1 MLDSFRR
8 RLRRRHIEPHIE
20 LIPDGFEIVEA
31 EGERHT
37 VRWARVTRV
46 ATYKRDHF
54 TTDEIIITFEVVDL
68 PGTRFQASEEW
79 AGFPDLRAAMERR
92 LGISPAWFGDVMKPA
107 FAENFRVLYE
117 RHDAVTL
124 GDRGRAA
131 G

>member
-20 LIPDGFEIVEA
+20 LIADGFEIVEA
-31 EGERHT
+31 GGERHT

-54 TTDEIIITFEVVDL
+54 TTDEIIVAFELVDL
-68 PGTRFQASEEW
+68 PGTTFQASEEW
-79 AGFPDLRAAMERR
+79 AGFPDLRAAMEQR
-92 LGISPAWFGDVMKPA
+92 LDISPAWFGDVMKPA

-124 GDRGRAA
+124 D
-131 G
+131 